1 MSASETNMNC
11 DAYKEAIAA
20 DPTGAF
26 EGASHADGCASCA
39 EFRDEM
45 LALDSRIAKALAI
58 DIPKLHM
65 PELPPIAEME
75 DETVVSLPV
84 TSRSK
89 LPTWIAIAA
98 AFALAAIIGVQ
109 MIGGPAVRYES
120 LEAEILAHIDH
131 EPGALRVTDEAISDN
146 RYSDVVNAS
155 VGTMDRDVGLISYAQ
170 SCVINGKTVPHLVIQ
185 GEHGPITL
193 ILMPDEM
200 IDVAR
205 TFMGERVNGV
215 LIPHGSGSIA
225 IIGENEQDLTEIE
238 QSVVDSVEWSI

>member
-20 DPTGAF
+20 DPTGTF
-26 EGASHADGCASCA
+26 DGASHADGCSSCA
-39 EFRDEM
+39 EFRHEM
-45 LALDSRIAKALAI
+45 QALDGKIAKALAI
-58 DIPKLHM
+58 DIPNLHM

-75 DETVVSLPV
+75 DENVVSLPV
-84 TSRSK
+84 RGRAK
-89 LPTWIAIAA
+89 APTWIAIAA

-109 MIGGPAVRYES
+109 MIGGPAVQYES

-131 EPGALRVTDEAISDN
+131 EPGALRITDEAVSDN
-146 RYSDVVNAS
+146 RFSDVVNAS

-170 SCVINGKTVPHLVIQ
+170 SCVINGRTVPHLVIQ

-215 LIPHGSGSIA
+215 LIPHGGGSIA

>member
-1 MSASETNMNC
+1 MSASDVNMNC

-20 DPTGAF
+20 EPAGTFDGA
-26 EGASHADGCASCA
+26 AHADGCASCA
-39 EFRDEM
+39 AFRDEM
-45 LALDSRIAKALAI
+45 QAFDGRIAKALAI

-65 PELPPIAEME
+65 PELPPVE
-75 DETVVSLPV
+75 DDNIVGLPV
-84 TSRSK
+84 KSRGRA
-89 LPTWIAIAA
+89 PTWIAIAA

-109 MIGGPAVRYES
+109 MIGGPAVQYES
-120 LEAEILAHIDH
+120 LEAEILAHLEH
-131 EPGALRVTDEAISDN
+131 EPGALRITDEAVTDS
-146 RYSDVVNAS
+146 RFSSVVNAS
-155 VGTMDRDVGLISYAQ
+155 IGTMDRNVGLISYAQ

-193 ILMPDEM
+193 LLMPDEM

-215 LIPHGSGSIA
+215 LIPHGNGSIA
-225 IIGENEQDLTEIE
+225 IIGENEQDLTNIE

>member
-26 EGASHADGCASCA
+26 DGALHADGCASCA

-45 LALDSRIAKALAI
+45 QALDSKIAKALAI
-58 DIPKLHM
+58 DIPNLHM
-65 PELPPIAEME
+65 PELPPVE
-75 DETVVSLPV
+75 DDNVISLPA
-84 TSRSK
+84 TKRSK
-89 LPTWIAIAA
+89 IPSWIAIAA

-109 MIGGPAVRYES
+109 MIGGPAVHYES
-120 LEAEILAHIDH
+120 LEAEILAHVDH
-131 EPGALRVTDEAISDN
+131 EPGALRVTDEAVSDN
-146 RYSDVVNAS
+146 RFSNVVNAS
-155 VGTMDRDVGLISYAQ
+155 IGTMDRNVGLISYAQ

-193 ILMPDEM
+193 LLMPDEM

-205 TFMGERVNGV
+205 TFEGESVNGV
-215 LIPHGSGSIA
+215 LIPHGNGSIA